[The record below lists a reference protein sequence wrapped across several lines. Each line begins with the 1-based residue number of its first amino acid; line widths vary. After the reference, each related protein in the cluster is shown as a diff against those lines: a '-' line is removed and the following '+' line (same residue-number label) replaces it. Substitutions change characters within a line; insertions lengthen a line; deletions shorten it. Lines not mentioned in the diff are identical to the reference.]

1 MLTKTEST
9 TVLPLIHLNGNS
21 ADKLQAQYLNA
32 YEKLSEFNKAVRDID
47 FHPRDY
53 YPIGDDAFAKATE
66 GRMKLLVDIHN
77 ACQYL
82 EEHVIHLQEFIK

>member
-1 MLTKTEST
+1 MLTNTEST

-21 ADKLQAQYLNA
+21 ANKLHSQYLNA
-32 YEKLSEFNKAVRDID
+32 YEKLAQFNEAVRDIE

-53 YPIGDDAFAKATE
+53 YPLGNDAFPKASE

-82 EEHVIHLQEFIK
+82 EEHIIHLQQFIK